1 MFFNMRLNKRYKRNI
16 KLNIIFY
23 VAASLLTMLCVM
35 AFALL
40 FTCGRGIIEYSENIR
55 DKNLKLSEMSLQ
67 LDKLKEKFESNEKIL
82 QLTNKSLNEYT
93 EKYTIERN
101 KNRELENQ
109 LQLQRSNLEKL
120 NEYIVEE

>member
-40 FTCGRGIIEYSENIR
+40 FTCGRGIIEYSENMFEECVVE
-55 DKNLKLSEMSLQ
+55 DANVQTLLSI
-67 LDKLKEKFESNEKIL
+67 DNDDLKELEEK
-82 QLTNKSLNEYT
+82 
-93 EKYTIERN
+93 
-101 KNRELENQ
+101 
-109 LQLQRSNLEKL
+109 
-120 NEYIVEE
+120 